1 MRLVKNGKQTIS
13 FFTSDMMK
21 IGDMMEVPELDG
33 AILLRVYSGIVNL
46 SNPKMT
52 WTWIFDGNECESIP
66 IINGRKLEKGE
77 SITLLIQE

>member
-1 MRLVKNGKQTIS
+1 MRLVKNGKQTIPS
-13 FFTSDMMK
+13 FTSDKMK

-46 SNPKMT
+46 SNPQMT
-52 WTWIFDGNECESIP
+52 WTWIGVDSANIP